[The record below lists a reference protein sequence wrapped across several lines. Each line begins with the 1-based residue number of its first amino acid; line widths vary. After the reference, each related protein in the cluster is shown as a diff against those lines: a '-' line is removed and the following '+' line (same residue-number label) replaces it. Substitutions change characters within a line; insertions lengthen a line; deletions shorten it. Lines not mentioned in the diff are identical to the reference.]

1 MKTEIGIKENC
12 SNSPDTSV
20 WEGSG
25 RQDPFCRKSRK
36 TIYNYYLGEWVC
48 RISGLYYFF
57 SFDENR
63 YDNQGDMQKLHILS
77 LIAFYVLGS

>member
-36 TIYNYYLGEWVC
+36 TIYKYYLGEWVC

-57 SFDENR
+57 FFR
-63 YDNQGDMQKLHILS
+63 LMKTDMTIKEICRNY
-77 LIAFYVLGS
+77 IYCT

>member
-36 TIYNYYLGEWVC
+36 TIYKYYLGEWVC
-48 RISGLYYFF
+48 RI

>member
-36 TIYNYYLGEWVC
+36 TIYKYYLGEWVC

-57 SFDENR
+57 FR
-63 YDNQGDMQKLHILS
+63 LMKTDMTIKEICRNY
-77 LIAFYVLGS
+77 IYCP